1 VMAKDSLPAVVRT
14 KCGSRT
20 GGPRRRTSMKGR
32 HR

>member
-1 VMAKDSLPAVVRT
+1 VMATNSLPAVVRT

-20 GGPRRRTSMKGR
+20 GGPRRRTSTKGH